1 MIYIRTMPCCVH
13 TQGATSCPDY
23 PVTNHTLVLIESST
37 SMEMI
42 KMEETSDGVFLLE
55 EKYVKENSMYSY
67 HVLVMQDA
75 ETVQS
80 TQVQIGTY
88 NYIEHKP

>member
-1 MIYIRTMPCCVH
+1 MPCCVH
-13 TQGATSCPDY
+13 THLQGATSCPDY
-23 PVTNHTLVLIESST
+23 PVKNHTLVLIESGT

-55 EKYVKENSMYSY
+55 EKYVNENSMYSY

-80 TQVQIGTY
+80 TKVQIGT
-88 NYIEHKP
+88 NNNDIKQKL